1 MPVSSETEWT
11 IAACGL
17 IAHADGVLDGQ
28 ECERLLAMIDEEIDE
43 SVYSDWLAMIG
54 DVAALTAKLESL
66 PLPAAERHRDV
77 LEAAWTMAMVDGERA
92 EAENQV
98 LAGLASRLGVESV
111 QLDFWHEAW
120 TKSERD
126 FARLAAEAAC
136 AVLGGGGP
144 VPTGLR
150 GGYDELVRRLPTTDD
165 HRQEL
170 HANASISVELDG
182 VARELAQKQRSFRKR
197 LAKTIAP
204 LAVAGG
210 DAAGERFGTF
220 GTTAGL
226 SSRECA
232 KILQLAAE
240 GRL

>member
-1 MPVSSETEWT
+1 MPVSPETEWT

-28 ECERLLAMIDEEIDE
+28 ECERLLAMIDDEIDE

-54 DVAALTAKLESL
+54 DVAALTAKLDSL
-66 PLPAAERHRDV
+66 PPPSEERHREV
-77 LEAAWTMAMVDGERA
+77 LESAWTMAMVDGERA
-92 EAENQV
+92 EAETRV
-98 LAGLASRLGVESV
+98 LAGLAERLGVESV

-126 FARLAAEAAC
+126 FARITAEATC

-144 VPTGLR
+144 VPTAHR
-150 GGYDELVRRLPTTDD
+150 GAYDELVQRLPTTDD

-170 HANASISVELDG
+170 HAQASISGEVDP
-182 VARELAQKQRSFRKR
+182 VARELAQKPRSLRKR

-204 LAVAGG
+204 LVA
-210 DAAGERFGTF
+210 AAGEAAAERYTTL

-226 SSRECA
+226 SARECG
-232 KILQLAAE
+232 KILQLAQE